1 MKIVDGFKLRAIG
14 GENIVAGE
22 GTAQLNF
29 NKLIALN
36 ATAAWLW
43 NELEGV
49 EFDVEMVAGMLHSQY
64 DITEEMAH
72 SDAKAIVERWAEIGI
87 IE

>member
-1 MKIVDGFKLRAIG
+1 MKIVNGFKLRTIG

-22 GTAQLNF
+22 GVEQVNF

-36 ATAAWLW
+36 QTAAWLW
-43 NELEGV
+43 RELESK
-49 EFDVEMVAGMLHSQY
+49 EFDQSTVAEMLQNHY
-64 DITEEMAH
+64 DIDKELAER
-72 SDAKAIVERWAEIGI
+72 DASNILNDWKQIGI